1 MSLKNK
7 VAVVTGAS
15 KGIGAAIAERL
26 AADGASVI
34 VNYVRDAK
42 GAEALVAK
50 IHKKGGKAKAVQGDV
65 AKPAE
70 SKALIDAAAREFGPV
85 DILVNNAGVFEFRP
99 LADVDE
105 EHFDRQYNI
114 NVKGLLFAT
123 QAAVNAFGDRGGS
136 VINISSVVS
145 TSPAPNGSVY
155 SSTKSAVDGLTKAL
169 AAELGPK
176 KIRVN
181 SVLPG
186 VTITEGFEAMPA
198 AAEFKKWAETT
209 TPFGRAG
216 QPSEIASVVS
226 FLASDDAGWVTGQQL
241 AAAGGLR

>member
-1 MSLKNK
+1 MRLKNK

-15 KGIGAAIAERL
+15 KGIGAGIAEKL
-26 AADGASVI
+26 AAEGASVV
-34 VNYVRDAK
+34 VNYSQSAQS
-42 GAEALVAK
+42 AEKLVAK
-50 IHKKGGKAKAVQGDV
+50 IKKAGGKATAVKADV
-65 AKPAE
+65 SKRAE
-70 SKALIDAAAREFGPV
+70 SKALIDAATKEFGPV

-105 EHFDRQYNI
+105 AHFDRQYNL

-145 TSPAPNGSVY
+145 TSPVPNGSVY
-155 SSTKSAVDGLTKAL
+155 SSTKGAVDNLTKGL
-169 AAELGPK
+169 AAELGAR

-186 VTITEGFEAMPA
+186 TTTTEGFNAMPQ
-198 AAEFKKWAETT
+198 AEEFVKFGISQ
-209 TPFGRAG
+209 TPLGRMG
-216 QPSEIASVVS
+216 LPEDIANVVA
-226 FLASDDAGWVTGQQL
+226 FLASDEAGWVTGQTL
-241 AAAGGLR
+241 AASGGLR